1 MVEEEE
7 EDGARAVSNG
17 RAMWWTPLAA
27 PHECRTCVLAARGRS
42 MASAGRGWWS
52 DVDGSPW
59 GAQTTADALVRDY
72 RSDSRSVAERGGAG
86 CGSWAVHV
94 RSDRRGA
101 NLRVCGV

>member
-1 MVEEEE
+1 
-7 EDGARAVSNG
+7 
-17 RAMWWTPLAA
+17 
-27 PHECRTCVLAARGRS
+27 

-101 NLRVCGV
+101 NLRVCVVCDLWALFDVGVAMGACMAGCRVRH